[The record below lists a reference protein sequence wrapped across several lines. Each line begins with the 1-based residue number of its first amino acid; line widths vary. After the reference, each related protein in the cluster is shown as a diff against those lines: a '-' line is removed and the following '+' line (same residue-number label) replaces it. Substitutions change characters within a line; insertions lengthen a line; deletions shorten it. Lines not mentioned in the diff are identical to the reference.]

1 MPYLSPTVK
10 NQQTVSSKH
19 KKPISH
25 LLKSA
30 FFITAE
36 DLSITLL

>member
-1 MPYLSPTVK
+1 
-10 NQQTVSSKH
+10 VSSKH

-36 DLSITLL
+36 GISITLL